1 MNQPVNPYAPPSAS
15 LTRDA
20 NEDSP
25 GVWREGKFLIVEQNA
40 QLPPRCIRCNAEVSE
55 PARERKIYWHSPW
68 LYLLILV
75 NIIVYAVGALI
86 ARKTAKVNPALC
98 PTHHRNRLLV
108 LWLGFSSA
116 MLLLFLTFI
125 AFANDYPLAGCLSV
139 LGFLIALITV
149 SIKGRIFLPVKI
161 TKEEARIKGCGEAF
175 LNSLP
180 ER

>member
-1 MNQPVNPYAPPSAS
+1 MNQAVNPYAPPGAS
-15 LTRDA
+15 LIRDA

-25 GVWREGKFLIVEQNA
+25 GIWREGKLLIVEKDA
-40 QLPPRCIRCNAEVSE
+40 QLPSRCIRCNAEVSE

-75 NIIVYAVGALI
+75 NIIVYAIGALI

-116 MLLLFLTFI
+116 VLLFILTFF
-125 AFANDYPLAGCLSV
+125 AFVNDYPLAGGLCV
-139 LGFLIALITV
+139 LAFLIALITV
-149 SIKGRIFLPVKI
+149 SVKGRIFLPVKI

-175 LNSLP
+175 LDSLP